1 MNNGLR
7 LCSAMDKNFKQ
18 ILSALNELPD
28 LSELGNLKLFHLIIL
43 KLIQKSNSIPVKNI
57 ISHPEL
63 THISQSQRYRYI
75 NDLIDQK
82 MIKLQSK
89 GVLTLA

>member
-1 MNNGLR
+1 MNNGLK
-7 LCSAMDKNFKQ
+7 LYSAMDKNIKQ

-28 LSELGNLKLFHLIIL
+28 LTQLGNLKLFHLTIL

-63 THISQSQRYRYI
+63 TQISQAQRYRYI